1 MRGRVRH
8 VSLPRRFIVDLMQAS
23 MGVPFVTLS
32 RAVNIGPLMEARAAA
47 GRAPGWAAIFTK
59 AFALVAKEEPILRTL
74 YAQWPR
80 PHFYELPRSIG
91 MVAIARVEDGEDC
104 ILPERVLAPDEQSLV
119 DIHAQIRR
127 AKDAP
132 LEDIPFF
139 RRIMKATRLPQPLRR
154 FGWRLA
160 NNVGRFHANNFGSF
174 TVTSV
179 SAYGPGQLHAIS
191 PGPFILSYGVIGPDQ
206 TVALVIR
213 WDHRV
218 TDAAF
223 ITKIL
228 TRLEQVLNTEI
239 PAELRRLRQ
248 PAEPRTVRS
257 AIG

>member
-8 VSLPRRFIVDLMQAS
+8 ISLPRRFIVDLMQAS
-23 MGVPFVTLS
+23 MGVPFVSLS
-32 RAVNIGPLMEARAAA
+32 RTINIRPLIEARAAA

-59 AFALVAKEEPILRTL
+59 AFALVAKDEPILRTL
-74 YAQWPR
+74 YARWPR

-104 ILPERVLAPDEQSLV
+104 ILPERVLAPDEQPLT

-154 FGWRLA
+154 FGWSLA

-179 SAYGPGQLHAIS
+179 SAYGPGLLHAIS

-206 TVALVIR
+206 TVEIVIR

-223 ITKIL
+223 IARIMA
-228 TRLEQVLNTEI
+228 RLEQVLNTEI
-239 PAELRRLRQ
+239 PAELRKMRQ
-248 PAEPRTVRS
+248 PAEPRSVRS